1 MTDDHKI
8 IALTAACAILAFLL
22 IRASFI
28 AGVRGAR
35 LKRMLRE
42 LE

>member
-1 MTDDHKI
+1 VTDEQTI
-8 IALTAACAILAFLL
+8 IALTAASVILALL
-22 IRASFI
+22 FFRASVI
-28 AGVRGAR
+28 AAIRGAR